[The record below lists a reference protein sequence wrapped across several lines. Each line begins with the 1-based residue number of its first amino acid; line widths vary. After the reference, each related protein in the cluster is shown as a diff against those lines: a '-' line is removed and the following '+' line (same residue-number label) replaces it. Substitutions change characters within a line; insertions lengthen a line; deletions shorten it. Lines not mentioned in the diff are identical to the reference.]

1 MGNWPFND
9 GGAYDRYNS
18 GGGYNK
24 GGYSN
29 RGYSN
34 RGYNG
39 GQKKKRSGCRS
50 KAVSY
55 DGISYTAVYGWN
67 YSKERGLISV
77 VARPRKGSK
86 EAKSESGRI
95 WIPYTVVITN
105 KRTLQTTFA
114 SGLYDKQTNRVY
126 IKELNMIM
134 SPNKNYFGRHLGGK
148 RN

>member
-1 MGNWPFND
+1 MFSNNNYSRGYRNNYGNNYGSGNF
-9 GGAYDRYNS
+9 
-18 GGGYNK
+18 GGG
-24 GGYSN
+24 GG
-29 RGYSN
+29 GYSN

-86 EAKSESGRI
+86 ETKSESGRV

-105 KRTLQTTFA
+105 KRTLQVTFA
-114 SGLYDKQTNRVY
+114 SGLYDKMTNRVY
-126 IKELNMIM
+126 IKELNMVM

-148 RN
+148 R